1 MDDRLVNRM
10 KPDALS
16 GWATAPAAA
25 RLAGDGEVFRFF
37 ESPEEAMAFIAE
49 PARNAARQRRLRQ
62 RRRENAMVVRW
73 LTVPAVVV
81 DALIKS
87 GRLSEKAA
95 RDPEQVGRELVAVG
109 VEWFA
114 REWSGNFP

>member
-37 ESPEEAMAFIAE
+37 ESPEEAMAFIA
-49 PARNAARQRRLRQ
+49 PRARNADRQRRLRQ
-62 RRRENAMVVRW
+62 RRHDNAIV
-73 LTVPAVVV
+73 LPPLAVPAVVV
-81 DALIKS
+81 SALIKS
-87 GRLSEKAA
+87 GRLNEHAA
-95 RDPEQVGRELVAVG
+95 RDPKQVQREAVDVL
-109 VEWFA
+109 VEWS
-114 REWSGNFP
+114 RPWER